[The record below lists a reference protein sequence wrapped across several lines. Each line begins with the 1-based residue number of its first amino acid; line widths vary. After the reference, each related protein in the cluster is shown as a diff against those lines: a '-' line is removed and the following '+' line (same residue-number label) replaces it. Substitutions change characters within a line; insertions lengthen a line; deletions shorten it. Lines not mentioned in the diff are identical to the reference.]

1 MFQPSSTALIPA
13 FWDWQWKQTWR
24 QLCVSIHWIMPIW
37 RILICEVPLCTPTEE
52 DNIPVKPTVRRFLNM
67 ALYKAWTVM
76 VAGATIMLDVK
87 ACGPEWKASFSMT
100 ATIRKAWPRMSW
112 EFLFGDISSVTGTTG
127 GSALPTVGFLLWLSV
142 RDTTNLW
149 AWLHRKWYL
158 WDKCVNQYWQY
169 QLKADNELEWIGK
182 MNNMQACA
190 REIVD
195 KEMIYQ

>member
-1 MFQPSSTALIPA
+1 
-13 FWDWQWKQTWR
+13 
-24 QLCVSIHWIMPIW
+24 
-37 RILICEVPLCTPTEE
+37 
-52 DNIPVKPTVRRFLNM
+52 
-67 ALYKAWTVM
+67 M

-169 QLKADNELEWIGK
+169 HKPKLTSGFCAKKYSAIRWLYHKSKGKNGKVITKVESRVQNLKVAFKMWNSFTKRESRMTIELK
-182 MNNMQACA
+182 RLNFLNC
-190 REIVD
+190 
-195 KEMIYQ
+195 KFIYRY